1 MTYSDREIA
10 NPAGILLSIEG
21 PEKTGKTWLPLNTL
35 PEPVVYV
42 NCDRSNDRLLR
53 VLKRRGRKILAS
65 EPHIFV
71 AMPTDDIL
79 RQQDKEVLAAV
90 AARALVPWK
99 AFKHEYL
106 TALKDPNVRSV
117 VADSGT
123 KAYVN
128 CRLGRFGKLLEVAPV
143 LYSKTNFEFANLLQI
158 AHESDKVVVWINRI
172 GDEYSRGTDSKGREV
187 SNKTGGTKTLG
198 YKEFNY
204 EMDAIVRTDV
214 DGDGNFSAEIYREGV
229 GRPDVR
235 GLRFEGEELTMP
247 HILAKLT
254 GTKKERW
261 L

>member
-1 MTYSDREIA
+1 MTYSDKEIA

-21 PEKTGKTWLPLNTL
+21 PEKTGKTWLALSSL
-35 PEPVVYV
+35 PQPVVYV
-42 NCDRSNDRLLR
+42 GCDRDNSRLIR
-53 VLKRRGRKILAS
+53 VLQRKGRKILTGD
-65 EPHIFV
+65 PHLFV

-79 RQQDKEVLAAV
+79 RQKDSDALAAV
-90 AARALVPWK
+90 ASRALKPWK
-99 AFKHEYL
+99 AFKTDFL
-106 TALKDPNVRSV
+106 TALEDPNVKSI

-128 CRLGRFGKLLEVAPV
+128 CRLGRFGKLLEIAPV
-143 LYSKTNFEFANLLQI
+143 LYSKTNMEFENILQI
-158 AHESDKVVVWINRI
+158 GKASDKIVVWINRI
-172 GDEYSRGTDSKGREV
+172 GDEYSRGSDSKGREV
-187 SNKTGGTKTLG
+187 SNKTGGLKTLG
-198 YKEFNY
+198 YKEFNSVV
-204 EMDAIVRTDV
+204 EAVIRTEV
-214 DGDGNFSAEIYREGV
+214 DSNGVFSAEIYREGV